1 MGRIAGIPNKIT
13 SEVKENLQGLLG
25 QVVDSLDVNSMSTSE
40 KLKYLQIVSQY
51 IMPRLKAVYKEEGKQ
66 EDIPILIDVKEYDEE
81 TGEVVTTATYETGYN
96 KLRNK

>member
-51 IMPRLKAVYKEEGKQ
+51 IMTRLKAVYKEE
-66 EDIPILIDVKEYDEE
+66 
-81 TGEVVTTATYETGYN
+81 
-96 KLRNK
+96 

>member
-51 IMPRLKAVYKEEGKQ
+51 IMTRLKAVYKEEGKT
-66 EDIPILIDVKEYDEE
+66 KS
-81 TGEVVTTATYETGYN
+81 VVVNPCQLA
-96 KLRNK
+96 

>member
-1 MGRIAGIPNKIT
+1 MGRIAGVPNKIT

-66 EDIPILIDVKEYDEE
+66 GNMAK
-81 TGEVVTTATYETGYN
+81 
-96 KLRNK
+96 

>member
-66 EDIPILIDVKEYDEE
+66 EDIPIFIDVKEYDEPKQSSQSI
-81 TGEVVTTATYETGYN
+81 Y
-96 KLRNK
+96 

>member
-1 MGRIAGIPNKIT
+1 MGRIAGVPNKIT

-66 EDIPILIDVKEYDEE
+66 EDIPIFINVKEYDEE
-81 TGEVVTTATYETGYN
+81 TGEVVTTETYESVW
-96 KLRNK
+96 KSPH

>member
-1 MGRIAGIPNKIT
+1 MGRIAGIPNKLT

-25 QVVDSLDVNSMSTSE
+25 QVLDSLDVNSMSTSE

-66 EDIPILIDVKEYDEE
+66 EDVTIFIDVK
-81 TGEVVTTATYETGYN
+81 
-96 KLRNK
+96 